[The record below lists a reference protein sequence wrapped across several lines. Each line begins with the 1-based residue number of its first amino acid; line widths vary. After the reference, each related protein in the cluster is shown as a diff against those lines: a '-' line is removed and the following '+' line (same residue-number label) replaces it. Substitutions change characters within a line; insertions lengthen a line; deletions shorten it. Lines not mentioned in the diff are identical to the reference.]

1 MAPKRIF
8 LTGGSGYVGA
18 VVAEQALAAGHS
30 VRALSRS
37 ERSDAKLQALG
48 AVPVR
53 GDLTTL
59 DVLRAESAAA
69 DAVIHLATAY
79 VLGGP
84 GTYDDVLPVDVAAL
98 DALAEGLAGTDRP
111 LVTTAGTLLAA
122 ADPAGGETDEASPED
137 ASPLNTR
144 GKHEKHAL
152 ALATEGVKS
161 SGNGNGGGKGGT
173 VRVSSVRLAPWVY
186 GRGGSG
192 VGLFLNAAAKA
203 GCATTV
209 DGGTNRTTTVHV
221 DDAARLYLLAAGAGE
236 RPAAAA
242 GEVFN
247 ASGETDVTVGDMF
260 GAMARA
266 LGVPLRDVSF
276 EQAAGEMGHMFASFV
291 KAENRASGDKARRVL
306 GWEPRGLGVLDEIA
320 KGSYAAVAEGL
331 RKQAA

>member
-161 SGNGNGGGKGGT
+161 SGSGGGNGRT

-266 LGVPLRDVSF
+266 LGVPLRVVSF

-291 KAENRASGDKARRVL
+291 KAENRASGDKARR
-306 GWEPRGLGVLDEIA
+306 GLGVLDEIA

>member
-18 VVAEQALAAGHS
+18 VALAAGHS

-161 SGNGNGGGKGGT
+161 SGSGGGNGRT